1 LKAAAAALLATALW
15 LLSAGAAAQE
25 SDTSNQFWPEIDVY
39 KPWNERMRSFLQI
52 SGTHLG
58 DQVYGDGNGGLYLDY
73 YAFPIVNLPFGH
85 RKADA
90 ARGKYVFVRAG
101 YNYSLSNRGQTDEPA
116 TNTIVAEGTARVP
129 LPWGILTSDRSR
141 FDMRWVGSDFQ
152 PRYRNRLRLERQ
164 FQAGKLGIDPYV
176 HAEFFYDFDDGK
188 WNRTV
193 FTAGVEVA
201 VSRTVTVETYY
212 QRQNN
217 VDSTPETVNGFGLVF
232 QFYLR

>member
-1 LKAAAAALLATALW
+1 LRSGATTLLASAVCV
-15 LLSAGAAAQE
+15 LSSHVIAQE
-25 SDTSNQFWPEIDVY
+25 SDTSNQFWPELDVY
-39 KPWNERMRSFLQI
+39 KPWSEKMRSFLQI

-73 YAFPIVNLPFGH
+73 YVFPILTPFH
-85 RKADA
+85 ARKDA

-101 YNYSLSNRGQTDEPA
+101 YNYSLSNRGKTDEPA

-152 PRYRNRLRLERQ
+152 PRYRNRFRLERQ
-164 FQAGKLGIDPYV
+164 FQAGRFGIDPYV

-188 WNRTV
+188 WNRSV

-232 QFYLR
+232 QLYLR